1 MVDLREL
8 IQKILQAKN
17 KLELQ
22 SLKTEFLGKNS
33 QISQEFKKLGSLSQE
48 EKKAR
53 AASLNNEKKKN

>member
-48 EKKAR
+48 EKK
-53 AASLNNEKKKN
+53 SKSSIS